1 MGRVRG
7 PSKHDEWLKNEI
19 AAGEAEQNAKW
30 QREK

>member
-19 AAGEAEQNAKW
+19 AAGEAEQNAK
-30 QREK
+30 